1 MRSKCM
7 INLKEPEM
15 MDRKIKQ
22 HILEKE
28 EKRKNEIIS
37 REILEMKECTFQ
49 PNLPYNKYNNSSI
62 YSGEIYVINAHIC
75 IISCVFLCIYIVCTY
90 MCKYK

>member
-1 MRSKCM
+1 M

-49 PNLPYNKYNNSSI
+49 PNLPYNKYNNSSF
-62 YSGEIYVINAHIC
+62 YSGK
-75 IISCVFLCIYIVCTY
+75 IYIYRY
-90 MCKYK
+90 MYIYICFYT

>member
-1 MRSKCM
+1 MRSKRM

-62 YSGEIYVINAHIC
+62 YSGTIFVYSC
-75 IISCVFLCIYIVCTY
+75 ICVFLFIFICLYISKCT
-90 MCKYK
+90 